1 MHVAGLD
8 GMPEGILVHPCHHEH
23 ASAFL
28 GTLLHN
34 GWNQSPVV
42 VFEIQLHQVI
52 SEAGTILRKK
62 NLGCGFA
69 IAVWVSISEDRSVA
83 TATNAAPRY
92 RYYDEAPGTVTLPA
106 GELMARLPGEFS
118 RGGSPGDRSIEI
130 PCADLLVGNTPRI
143 ALSRL
148 QELVPDLVQIP
159 EGRDPAEKIT
169 LPPGWIALYFKMV
182 TRREELPPEVVAPTA
197 PDEDGPE
204 FPKKPDETS
213 SLVKTEEQTVTSLPV
228 PGSADAESSP
238 PTGIPAAAVI
248 AEASPEPPPSSSS
261 EKPSDAPSSPPAKD
275 GAVKRGLF
283 GRLPI
288 FRRNTPG
295 EFPVEK
301 PTEMP
306 RSGSGL
312 AGKEAPLKDDTAHP
326 AALTLERLWKI
337 DAQDQLADPA
347 GLQALF
353 MTEEKLTLEKVI
365 GMAGELPGL
374 RACVLA
380 HGDQVVCASNT
391 VAGVDLRTLS
401 KQAMT
406 MLGQIRE
413 SSAQMGLGAV
423 PAVTLHAEQGVLSF
437 LHKGELCLLVL
448 HTDRGFVPGVRERL
462 QEMLGHLADAR
473 PALPGMTPGGDG
485 LKS

>member
-1 MHVAGLD
+1 V
-8 GMPEGILVHPCHHEH
+8 
-23 ASAFL
+23 
-28 GTLLHN
+28 
-34 GWNQSPVV
+34 
-42 VFEIQLHQVI
+42 
-52 SEAGTILRKK
+52 GTILRKK
-62 NLGCGFA
+62 ILDSGFA
-69 IAVWVSISEDRSVA
+69 IAVRRTISEDRSVA

-92 RYYDEAPGTVTLPA
+92 RYYDEAPVTVTLPA
-106 GELMARLPGEFS
+106 VELMARLPGEFS

-130 PCADLLVGNTPRI
+130 PCGDLLVGNTPRI

-148 QELVPDLVQIP
+148 QELAPDLVQIP

-169 LPPGWIALYFKMV
+169 LPPGWVALYFKMV
-182 TRREELPPEVVAPTA
+182 TRREELPPEVVARTA
-197 PDEDGPE
+197 PDEDAPE
-204 FPKKPDETS
+204 IPKKPDETAS
-213 SLVKTEEQTVTSLPV
+213 TVKIVEKADTSLPV
-228 PGSADAESSP
+228 PGSADAESSQS
-238 PTGIPAAAVI
+238 TAIPAAAVL
-248 AEASPEPPPSSSS
+248 AEAAPEPPPSSSS
-261 EKPSDAPSSPPAKD
+261 EKPCDALPPPPSKD
-275 GAVKRGLF
+275 GAGKRGLF

-288 FRRNTPG
+288 FRRNTPE
-295 EFPVEK
+295 EFPLEK
-301 PTEMP
+301 PTATP

-312 AGKEAPLKDDTAHP
+312 AGKDASLKDDPAHP